1 MQFMVGRISLSL
13 FVKNQNTKVMKNI
26 VGIVLIGLLV
36 SSCSLFQKPS
46 MSQEQIDAMVAEN
59 SALKS
64 QATKSKDLEDKLA
77 MARMQLDEAML
88 KLSACEENATS
99 KVHII
104 AGAFKTGSYAEEY
117 SASMKSQGYDGKI
130 IAGPYNFQLVTT
142 SSHES
147 IQAAINALGPIRDGV
162 IETAWIYIE

>member
-1 MQFMVGRISLSL
+1 M
-13 FVKNQNTKVMKNI
+13 KNQNTKVMKNL
-26 VGIVLIGLLV
+26 VGFVLIALLV

-77 MARMQLDEAML
+77 MSRMQLDEAML
-88 KLSACEENATS
+88 KLSACEEDAKS

-104 AGAFKTGSYAEEY
+104 AGAFKTSSYAEEY
-117 SASMKSQGYDGKI
+117 AATMKGQGYDGKI
-130 IAGPYNFQLVTT
+130 IAGPYSFQLVTA

-147 IQAAINALGPIRDGV
+147 IHAAINALGPVREGV

>member
-1 MQFMVGRISLSL
+1 
-13 FVKNQNTKVMKNI
+13 MKNL
-26 VGIVLIGLLV
+26 VGIVLLSLIV

-64 QATKSKDLEDKLA
+64 QLTKSTDMEDQLA

-88 KLSACEENATS
+88 KLSACEEGAKS

-104 AGAFKTGSYAEEY
+104 TGAFKIGSNADDF
-117 SASMKSQGYDGKI
+117 SGVMKSSGYDGAI
-130 IAGPYNFQLVTT
+130 IPGPYNFQLVTA
-142 SSHES
+142 SSHET
-147 IQAAINALGPIRDGV
+147 INAALNALAPIRENV
-162 IETAWIYIE
+162 ILTAWIYIE